1 MSDPLKEKNLS
12 ASVSTEQS
20 TQTIQLLQLQTVK
33 YLLKM
38 NILPCLSAG
47 AGHIG
52 YTKVS
57 GEFSFR

>member
-12 ASVSTEQS
+12 ASVNIEQS
-20 TQTIQLLQLQTVK
+20 TQTIQLQLKTVK

-38 NILPCLSAG
+38 SILPGLPGRS
-47 AGHIG
+47 GHIG
-52 YTKVS
+52 YTKVR